1 MANNDEDDGQDSQVN
16 EVFDMLKKLNHSQ
29 KIKFAKKIVKD
40 RTSDN
45 PITGHKLIH
54 GIETISVLYKEYTE
68 LETEFC
74 TVRDRSKDKLKGI
87 IDDLDSILKYFHG
100 AKAVSDG
107 ARLFGNILMIGGVVI
122 SLMGYTKQGETA
134 SRVGKYFDRGGLIG
148 NSAMDLC
155 QYGIEIYKQLNIHE
169 IFDPY
174 EKAREKLNVKAAEIQ
189 EPLQSLDYSLQ
200 LLSEPNCKL
209 LYPILGEVLG
219 FCLKSV
225 ANKYSSKIN
234 IPKIGD
240 GAQTGLK
247 LVFSAIIIGSS
258 CQNLYEFKKKLES
271 GHFSAAAEELRK
283 LHDSM

>member
-1 MANNDEDDGQDSQVN
+1 MANNDEDDGQDSQVDKL
-16 EVFDMLKKLNHSQ
+16 FDMLKELNNSQ
-29 KIKFAKKIVKD
+29 KMKFAKKIVKD

-45 PITGHKLIH
+45 PIIGQKLIH
-54 GIETISVLYKEYTE
+54 DIERISTLDKEYTA
-68 LETEFC
+68 LRTEFC
-74 TVRDRSKDKLKGI
+74 TVRVRSKDKLKGI

-100 AKAVSDG
+100 AKAVFDG
-107 ARLFGNILMIGGVVI
+107 ARLFGNILMIGGVVT
-122 SLMGYTKQGETA
+122 SLMGYTEQGETA
-134 SRVGKYFDRGGLIG
+134 SRVGKYFDRGGLVG

-155 QYGIEIYKQLNIHE
+155 QCGIEIYKQLNIHE

-174 EKAREKLNVKAAEIQ
+174 EKEREKLNVKAAEIQ

-219 FCLKSV
+219 LCLKSV
-225 ANKYSSKIN
+225 VNKYSSKIN
-234 IPKIGD
+234 IPKFGD

-247 LVFSAIIIGSS
+247 LVSSAIIIGSS

-283 LHDSM
+283 LHDSI